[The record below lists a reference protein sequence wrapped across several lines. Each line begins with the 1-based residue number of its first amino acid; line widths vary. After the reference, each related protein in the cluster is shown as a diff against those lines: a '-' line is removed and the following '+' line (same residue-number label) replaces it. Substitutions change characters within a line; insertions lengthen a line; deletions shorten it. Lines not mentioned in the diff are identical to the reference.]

1 MAAMEGPARPR
12 QPPRPGDQRCPAPAT
27 VGDAPAAAGRLAP
40 AMVAVEAELCSLG
53 EFCLTVAGCAA
64 SQRAAL
70 LGSLPARAHRSI
82 AGADSARPVYGTQH
96 YEAVVMALRRM
107 PGIRLQEVPRSTVE
121 ALKWRLARPQA
132 AAAGW
137 VPLRRGHL
145 SEAEAQACL
154 RTRLPTKLSGAL
166 MPFQREGVLFGLRRG
181 GRCLIADDM
190 GVGKTIQAIALA
202 SCFRDLGPLLVV
214 CPASMR
220 LAWAEEIERW
230 MTYLSPTD
238 IHLVFGRRDDV
249 DGKEGRLPKVV
260 VTSYTM
266 LPRIRASLSC
276 IQWGMVIVDESHN
289 MRTSKKLYECEEVS
303 AVADFVRRTEKA
315 VLLSGTPCAARP
327 FDIFCQADSLW
338 PGLLGPSKY
347 AFARAYCG
355 VDYAGTHRDY
365 SQGTRLRELFLLL
378 SETIMIRRLK
388 ANILS
393 QLPPKR
399 RQVIRLSLSFPDI
412 QEAVDRAKMH
422 QQHLARHCSSVKNPF
437 ANFHADSESFGGSE
451 EVDDSNEE
459 VISQGKESHSKEAKK
474 SASQLNNQ
482 EIGIAKLK
490 GIKEWLANHP
500 IFATGKDIA
509 DQLDTIEKGEP
520 EMKGRAQEQDS
531 DEAMVSDQ
539 VLGMPKASDAGKMVI
554 FGHHL
559 EVLDELQGFM
569 HEKKVEHV
577 RIDGSTDCW
586 DRRKVLQAFQHQ
598 PKVKVALVGVTAGG
612 VGLDFTSARS
622 VVFTEL
628 PNTGGQLLQAEDR
641 CHRLGQHTAV
651 NVYIFCAKDTSDEVR
666 WQGLSSKLEK
676 VSTVLDGP
684 AEASE
689 GVQVAVVEDRTG
701 SSPRFFH
708 SEGDKASTD
717 TIAQLSSN
725 KQTAQAIA
733 AEAAPQQS
741 CTADALVL
749 ENLAFEVSTHT
760 GRVHVYYCSGKPD
773 KAFSTSEQNLDQPQA
788 DEDYAGNFHDSFRP
802 EAFTAGE
809 NCTDLPPLLQNRA
822 QHCQVAEQFLEEWTA
837 LRPMQRRKLAGQR
850 LRPPLAEDDRVAK
863 VVSDKGLR
871 RNGSK
876 RRALPKEE
884 LLLALPKGA
893 TLMVVRLEGRGS
905 GGCREWEVR
914 QARSVDGLP
923 LCTLCMQACLDKKA
937 YAPQAFQ
944 DLFCSK
950 VCYVEYLSRTSPRYL
965 RQALFQVERGVCS
978 LCHLDCHSLVVS
990 LKGIKCGLLRREA
1003 VLQQAPAFASCPHQL
1018 EKLVESPE
1026 EGRAWHADHILP
1038 VFEGGGQC
1046 GVENLRT
1053 LCVICHKAI
1062 TQAQAKKR
1070 AKLRKKEYP
1079 THSILPVPAQLD
1091 EPQQPTGHEAEA
1103 GLPGGDKNMLKILWD
1118 EFQFN
1123 SCHSMWEDTLD
1134 GAVDNCH
1141 REAAPLKDAVN
1152 EESAMVSSKQAC
1164 LDEQHDEEALL
1175 MVSVAGSS
1183 YQALPKYTNEKL
1195 QHFH

>member
-1 MAAMEGPARPR
+1 MEGAAGPR
-12 QPPRPGDQRCPAPAT
+12 QPPGPGGQRCPAPAA
-27 VGDAPAAAGRLAP
+27 VGDAPASVGRPAT

-53 EFCLTVAGCAA
+53 EFCLTVAGCAP

-70 LGSLPARAHRSI
+70 LRSLPARAHRSI
-82 AGADSARPVYGTQH
+82 AGADSARPVYAAQH
-96 YEAVVMALRRM
+96 YEAMVMALRRM
-107 PGIRLQEVPRSTVE
+107 PGVRLQEVPRSTVE

-154 RTRLPTKLSGAL
+154 RTKLSTKLSIAL

-202 SCFRDLGPLLVV
+202 TCFRDLGPLLVV

-276 IQWGMVIVDESHN
+276 IQWGMVIADESHN

-315 VLLSGTPCAARP
+315 VLLSGTPCASSP
-327 FDIFCQADSLW
+327 FDIFVQADSLW
-338 PGLLGPSKY
+338 PGLLGASKY

-422 QQHLARHCSSVKNPF
+422 QQQLAQHYSSVNLSI
-437 ANFHADSESFGGSE
+437 ANGHAHSESFGGIE
-451 EVDDSNEE
+451 EVDDSYEE
-459 VISQGKESHSKEAKK
+459 VMSQGKESHSKEAKK

-490 GIKEWLANHP
+490 GIKEWLANHL
-500 IFATGKDIA
+500 IFVTGKNIA
-509 DQLDTIEKGEP
+509 NQLDTIEKGEP
-520 EMKGRAQEQDS
+520 DMEGMAQEENS
-531 DEAMVSDQ
+531 KEAMVLDQ

-559 EVLDELQGFM
+559 EVLGELQGFM
-569 HEKKVEHV
+569 HEKKIEH
-577 RIDGSTDCW
+577 
-586 DRRKVLQAFQHQ
+586 
-598 PKVKVALVGVTAGG
+598 VKVALVGLTAGG
-612 VGLDFTSARS
+612 VGLDFSSARS

-628 PNTGGQLLQAEDR
+628 PSTGGQLLQAEDR
-641 CHRLGQHTAV
+641 CHRLGQRTAV
-651 NVYIFCAKDTSDEVR
+651 NVYIFCAKDTSDEMR

-684 AEASE
+684 AGASE

-708 SEGDKASTD
+708 SEVDEASTD
-717 TIAQLSSN
+717 TLAQLSSN
-725 KQTAQAIA
+725 KQKAQAIA
-733 AEAAPQQS
+733 AEAAPQRL
-741 CTADALVL
+741 CTADALVSDY
-749 ENLAFEVSTHT
+749 LAFEVSTHT
-760 GRVHVYYCSGKPD
+760 GRVHVYYCSRKPD
-773 KAFSTSEQNLDQPQA
+773 RASSTLELDLDQPQA
-788 DEDYAGNFHDSFRP
+788 DQDSAGNFHDSFRP
-802 EAFTAGE
+802 EALTAGE
-809 NCTDLPPLLQNRA
+809 DCTDLPPLLQNCA
-822 QHCQVAEQFLEEWTA
+822 QHCRVAELFLEEWAA
-837 LRPMQRRKLAGQR
+837 LRPIQRRKLAGQR

-876 RRALPKEE
+876 RRTLPKEE
-884 LLLALPKGA
+884 LLLALPEGA
-893 TLMVVRLEGRGS
+893 TLMVVR
-905 GGCREWEVR
+905 
-914 QARSVDGLP
+914 
-923 LCTLCMQACLDKKA
+923 DKKA

-944 DLFCSK
+944 DLFCSR
-950 VCYVEYLSRTSPRYL
+950 VCYEEYLSRTSPRYL

-978 LCHLDCHSLVVS
+978 LCHLDSHSLVVS
-990 LKGIKCGLLRREA
+990 LKGIKCKILRREA
-1003 VLQQAPAFASCPHQL
+1003 VLQQAPAFASCPHLL

-1026 EGRAWHADHILP
+1026 DGRAWHADHILP
-1038 VFEGGGQC
+1038 VSEGGGQC

-1053 LCVICHKAI
+1053 LCVVCHKAI
-1062 TQAQAKKR
+1062 TQIQAKKR
-1070 AKLRKKEYP
+1070 AKLRKENP
-1079 THSILPVPAQLD
+1079 TSSILPVPAQLD
-1091 EPQQPTGHEAEA
+1091 EPQQPTGHEAEET
-1103 GLPGGDKNMLKILWD
+1103 LPGGDKNLLKILWD

-1123 SCHSMWEDTLD
+1123 SCHSMWEDTSD
-1134 GAVDNCH
+1134 RAVDNGHC
-1141 REAAPLKDAVN
+1141 EVAPTKDAVN
-1152 EESAMVSSKQAC
+1152 EESAMVLSKQAC
-1164 LDEQHDEEALL
+1164 LHEQHEEEALL

-1183 YQALPKYTNEKL
+1183 YQVLLKCTDEKL
-1195 QHFH
+1195 QPFHGDAASRLDLDAIN

>member
-1 MAAMEGPARPR
+1 MERAAGPR
-12 QPPRPGDQRCPAPAT
+12 QPPGPGDERFPAPAIA
-27 VGDAPAAAGRLAP
+27 GDAPAAAGRLAP
-40 AMVAVEAELCSLG
+40 EMVTVVAELCSLG
-53 EFCLTVAGCAA
+53 EFCLTVASYAA
-64 SQRAAL
+64 SQRVAL
-70 LGSLPARAHRSI
+70 LTSLPARAHRSI
-82 AGADSARPVYGTQH
+82 AGADSARPVFGTQH

-154 RTRLPTKLSGAL
+154 RTKLPTKLLGAL

-190 GVGKTIQAIALA
+190 GVGKTIQVLAIALA
-202 SCFRDLGPLLVV
+202 TCFRDLGPLLVV

-230 MTYLSPTD
+230 MSYLSPTD
-238 IHLVFGRRDDV
+238 IHLVFGRKDYV
-249 DGKEGRLPKVV
+249 DSTEGRLPKVV

-266 LPRIRASLSC
+266 LPRIRASLSR

-289 MRTSKKLYECEEVS
+289 MRTSKKTYECEEVS

-355 VDYAGTHRDY
+355 VDYAAAHRDY

-412 QEAVDRAKMH
+412 QEAVNRAKMH
-422 QQHLARHCSSVKNPF
+422 QQQSAHRCSSVKISK
-437 ANFHADSESFGGSE
+437 ANGHADSERFGGSV
-451 EVDDSNEE
+451 EVDDSREE
-459 VISQGKESHSKEAKK
+459 ALSQGKESHSEEAKK

-500 IFATGKDIA
+500 IFVTGKEIA
-509 DQLDTIEKGEP
+509 DQLDTIEGEP
-520 EMKGRAQEQDS
+520 DIEGMAQEEDS
-531 DEAMVSDQ
+531 EEATVSDQ
-539 VLGMPKASDAGKMVI
+539 VLGMPKASDAGKIVI

-577 RIDGSTDCW
+577 
-586 DRRKVLQAFQHQ
+586 
-598 PKVKVALVGVTAGG
+598 KVALVGVTAGG
-612 VGLDFTSARS
+612 VGLDFSSARS

-628 PNTGGQLLQAEDR
+628 PSMGGQLLQAEDR
-641 CHRLGQHTAV
+641 CHRLGQRTAV
-651 NVYIFCAKDTSDEVR
+651 NVYIFCAKDTSDEMR
-666 WQGLSSKLEK
+666 WQCLSSKLEK

-684 AEASE
+684 AGASE

-708 SEGDKASTD
+708 SEVDEASTN
-717 TIAQLSSN
+717 TLAQHSSN
-725 KQTAQAIA
+725 KQKAQAIA
-733 AEAAPQQS
+733 AEAAPQRL

-749 ENLAFEVSTHT
+749 DYLAFEVSTHT

-773 KAFSTSEQNLDQPQA
+773 RASSTSELDLDQPQA
-788 DEDYAGNFHDSFRP
+788 DQDSAGNFHDSFRP
-802 EAFTAGE
+802 EALTAVEG
-809 NCTDLPPLLQNRA
+809 CTDLPPLLQNST
-822 QHCQVAEQFLEEWTA
+822 QHCRVAELFLEEWAA
-837 LRPMQRRKLAGQR
+837 LRPIQRRKLAGQR
-850 LRPPLAEDDRVAK
+850 LRPPLSEDNRVAV

-893 TLMVVRLEGRGS
+893 TLMVVKLEGRGL
-905 GGCREWEVR
+905 GRCRDWEVR
-914 QARSVDGLP
+914 QARSADGLP
-923 LCTLCMQACLDKKA
+923 LCTLCMQACLDEKA

-944 DLFCSK
+944 DLFCSR

-965 RQALFQVERGVCS
+965 RQALFQMERGVCS

-990 LKGIKCGLLRREA
+990 LKGMKCEVLRREA
-1003 VLQQAPAFASCPHQL
+1003 VLQQAPAFASCPHLL

-1038 VFEGGGQC
+1038 VSEGGGQC

-1053 LCVICHKAI
+1053 LCVVCHKAI
-1062 TQAQAKKR
+1062 TQVQAKKR
-1070 AKLRKKEYP
+1070 AKLRKKENP
-1079 THSILPVPAQLD
+1079 TSSILPVPAQLD
-1091 EPQQPTGHEAEA
+1091 EPRQSTGHEAEEA
-1103 GLPGGDKNMLKILWD
+1103 LPGGNKNLLKILWD

-1123 SCHSMWEDTLD
+1123 SCRSMREDTSD

-1141 REAAPLKDAVN
+1141 REAAPTKDAVN
-1152 EESAMVSSKQAC
+1152 EESAIVSSKQAC

-1183 YQALPKYTNEKL
+1183 YQALPKYTDEKL
-1195 QHFH
+1195 QPFHGDAASRLDLDAIN